1 MTAWPHVE
9 ARQCAQNG
17 GQKTDTRAPSV
28 GARGRWAER
37 GDSCAKGFPGGPKTG
52 LLAQVSSFPFFYLF
66 FSCFLLFLTIL
77 NSNLNFE
84 YKFQHC
90 VKCTNSSFEWMTNIF
105 LFTYFYPQNSYF
117 LLFF

>member
-1 MTAWPHVE
+1 VSAANPGPPASERKGAHVRE
-9 ARQCAQNG
+9 P
-17 GQKTDTRAPSV
+17 GQMGRAV
-28 GARGRWAER
+28 WNEKWAENR
-37 GDSCAKGFPGGPKTG
+37 FVGPGK
-52 LLAQVSSFPFFYLF
+52 LFSLFYLF